1 MTDRQRRPADGATL
15 AHRASSILERSGLL
29 DPQSPTI
36 ENNLSPAAQAAGL
49 QARALRDFGVVKAAG
64 WLHLLAD
71 LQEYK
76 PMEDPPML
84 SDPDGLGRR
93 RKHRI
98 ALLQAQIYHVG
109 EIVALGGYE
118 LRNPDARRAIGAVL
132 DLILDEMYRAA
143 GARTPAQQP
152 PPPLVEEAV
161 EEAVEQLRELESEA
175 PDVPPPPPPPTGRA
189 PPSPPPAAPVAPKP
203 PTNAAPK
210 PQPTDLLREIRKGA
224 DLRDASKRKKAPAAA
239 PRNATSVAEI
249 LAQRMAERRVGM
261 GEVDKDEG
269 EDGATPEEWL

>member
-1 MTDRQRRPADGATL
+1 MTDRQRRPANGATL

-64 WLHLLAD
+64 WLHLLAE

-84 SDPDGLGRR
+84 SDPDALGRR
-93 RKHRI
+93 RKQRV

-118 LRNPDARRAIGAVL
+118 LRNPDARRAIGAVI

-143 GARTPAQQP
+143 GARTTSQQP

-161 EEAVEQLRELESEA
+161 EEAVEQLHELESEA

-189 PPSPPPAAPVAPKP
+189 PPSPPTDAAPPP
-203 PTNAAPK
+203 PTDAAPK
-210 PQPTDLLREIRKGA
+210 PQPTDLLREIRKGTA
-224 DLRDASKRKKAPAAA
+224 LRDASKRKKTPAAA

-249 LAQRMAERRVGM
+249 LAQRMAQRRAGM
-261 GEVDKDEG
+261 GEGDKDEN
-269 EDGATPEEWL
+269 EDEPTPEEWL